1 MPKEWYYRLTYVLTC
16 THKNTYTDTHTHTHP
31 SVHVHMKSFGTLGKQ
46 GEKKKTTSVFV
57 AHDANNTSSVW
68 FISGSAHQRASLGEC
83 SALQEPFLGRGVWT
97 SKSRSRGNLEN
108 KNSPLQVSEGGIQE
122 SSNHRDV
129 QMKWNCGREKNM
141 RTGVEMRV
149 WPGSLWFPT
158 RMTGSVCSSSVC
170 DQLAV
175 WVWSLDQKELWG

>member
-1 MPKEWYYRLTYVLTC
+1 MSSRAHTK
-16 THKNTYTDTHTHTHP
+16 THIQTHTHTHP
-31 SVHVHMKSFGTLGKQ
+31 SVHVHMKSFGSLGKQ

-57 AHDANNTSSVW
+57 AHNANNTSSVW

-97 SKSRSRGNLEN
+97 SKSCSRGNLEN

-170 DQLAV
+170 DQLAM

>member
-1 MPKEWYYRLTYVLTC
+1 MSSHAHTK
-16 THKNTYTDTHTHTHP
+16 THIQTHTHTHP
-31 SVHVHMKSFGTLGKQ
+31 SVQVHMKSFGTLGKQ

-68 FISGSAHQRASLGEC
+68 FISGSAHQRASLGER

-97 SKSRSRGNLEN
+97 SKSRSRGNPEN

-122 SSNHRDV
+122 RSNHRDV

-158 RMTGSVCSSSVC
+158 RNQGSVCSSSVC
-170 DQLAV
+170 DQLAM